1 MVLAHIREHG
11 GVTLAVNL
19 SPTLFTDAGAIAM
32 LEQCLASARSVSGDA
47 LQLEARHFV
56 LKQHPQAAE
65 MISARL
71 RDYGYR
77 LGVDNFDLSLSLE
90 LLQVIRPAYVKVN
103 ARTLAEMVSESGAG
117 GLRALTTITRGLEI
131 RLIATGV
138 DSEELKTTAIEFGID
153 ALQGNFIAVAETL

>member
-1 MVLAHIREHG
+1 MALAYIREHG
-11 GVTLAVNL
+11 GVALAVNL

-32 LEQCLASARSVSGDA
+32 LEQCLVAARSVSGDA
-47 LQLEARHFV
+47 LQLEARHFL

-65 MISARL
+65 LISARL

-103 ARTLAEMVSESGAG
+103 ARTLAEMVSEGAG
-117 GLRALTTITRGLEI
+117 SARALTTITRGLEI

-138 DSEELKTTAIEFGID
+138 DSEELKTTAGEIGVD
-153 ALQGNFIAVAETL
+153 ALQGNFIAVAEAI